1 MGERMRCKLV
11 ECSVCGNLSPAR
23 TDLNDCVFCS
33 LTPIRPTAFRC
44 SHPGCNNRYDTN
56 TKMHLELDGN
66 SIIDPSSGLPIE
78 VVDEDVL
85 KAVSMLYKATFYLI
99 GPMCAEHMN
108 EHVSPMI
115 GQHSHTLIIRFAN
128 LRLQTSFSEDWA

>member
-1 MGERMRCKLV
+1 MRCKLV

-23 TDLNDCVFCS
+23 HDQDDCVFCA
-33 LTPIRPTAFRC
+33 LAPVRPNSFRC
-44 SHPGCNNRYDTN
+44 SHPGCNNRYETN

-66 SIIDPSSGLPIE
+66 SIIDPNSGLPIE
-78 VVDEDVL
+78 VVDDDVL
-85 KAVSMLYKATFYLI
+85 KAVSMLYKATFYLV

-115 GQHSHTLIIRFAN
+115 GEHSPNLIIRFAN
-128 LRLQTSFSEDWA
+128 IRIQALLQEDWA